1 MDIIFDTPGEGEKEI
16 RYSNFRDFY
25 PSINPALYWDTILPY
40 IKDAVRTFVFPHI
53 GRTFYAAVCAH
64 TTPDTGIKDEIK
76 ELLSSAIAKYTI
88 YLAMPHINVT
98 ISDMGVQQNRNEKSG
113 NAAQWAFNQSRW
125 AVLYAAERALDD
137 VLNYMYDNKGNSWLN
152 TWTASDSF
160 QNIFTD
166 FIAGRKEMS
175 TLSGIKT
182 MRGFWSVVPFIKK
195 QESELQK
202 IIGYRTYD
210 DIKDKLTSGSE
221 KELEL
226 INLIKYY
233 ITDAAIYEALP
244 SMNVMLEDGNL
255 YSVST
260 SDVPN
265 FGVNASANITSVNTL
280 REQLKNKAKYYENE
294 IRNFLTIYVDEF
306 DLYKEDCYI
315 EDRPRSVFYTE
326 GSDGEKVGGVML

>member
-1 MDIIFDTPGEGEKEI
+1 MDIIFTAPTPPQKEI
-16 RYSNFRDFY
+16 RDSNFRDFY
-25 PSINPALYWDTILPY
+25 PSINPALYWETILPY

-53 GRTFYAAVCAH
+53 GRAFYAAVCAH
-64 TTPDTGIKDEIK
+64 TTPDSGIKDEIK
-76 ELLSSAIAKYTI
+76 ELLSSAIAKYAI

-113 NAAQWAFNQSRW
+113 NAAQWAYNQSRW

-137 VLNYMYDNKGNSWLN
+137 LLNYMYDNKSNSWLK
-152 TWTASDSF
+152 TWTDSDSYTF
-160 QNIFTD
+160 IFTD

-195 QESELQK
+195 QENELKK

-210 DIKDKLTSGSE
+210 DIKTKLTSGSA
-221 KELEL
+221 KEMEL
-226 INLIKYY
+226 IKLIKYFL
-233 ITDAAIYEALP
+233 TESAIYEAMP

-265 FGVNASANITSVNTL
+265 IGVNASANITAVNTL

-294 IRNFLTIYVDEF
+294 IRNYLTIYVDDF

-315 EDRPRSVFYTE
+315 ADRPRSVFHS
-326 GSDGEKVGGVML
+326 SDQIGGVML

>member
-1 MDIIFDTPGEGEKEI
+1 MDIIFSAPTPPAKEI
-16 RYSNFRDFY
+16 RDSNFREFY
-25 PSINPALYWDTILPY
+25 PSINPALHFDTILPY

-76 ELLSSAIAKYTI
+76 ELLLSSIAKYSI

-113 NAAQWAFNQSRW
+113 NAAQWAYNQSRW
-125 AVLYAAERALDD
+125 AVLYAAERAMDD
-137 VLNYMYDNKGNSWLN
+137 VLNYMYDNKENVWLD

-166 FIAGRKEMS
+166 FIAGRKELS

-195 QESELQK
+195 QESELKK

-210 DIKDKLTSGSE
+210 DIKAKLTTGSD

-226 INLIKYY
+226 IKLIKYY
-233 ITDAAIYEALP
+233 ITDAAIHEALP

-265 FGVNASANITSVNTL
+265 IGVNASANITAVNTL

-294 IRNFLTIYVDEF
+294 IRNYLTVYVDDF
-306 DLYKEDCYI
+306 ALFKEDCYI
-315 EDRPRSVFYTE
+315 EDRPRSVFHST
-326 GSDGEKVGGVML
+326 DNIGGVMI